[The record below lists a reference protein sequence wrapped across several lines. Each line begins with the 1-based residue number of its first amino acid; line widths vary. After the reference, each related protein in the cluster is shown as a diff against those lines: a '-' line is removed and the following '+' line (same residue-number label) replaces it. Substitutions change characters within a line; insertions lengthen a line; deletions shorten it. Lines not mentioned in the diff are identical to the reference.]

1 MSARSL
7 NELRREWLGGSVA
20 LRTIVNFLHNENL
33 TLKAQALF
41 MDYTEAPQRSVLPSF
56 NPFDVSEG
64 VRAGLWSVPTPKD
77 DFTEVVAGYEAYTD
91 RQLGAVRRPEQIA
104 RTLVWKPSSIWFGPR
119 RTQYDWWVPAVQI
132 VALANRFADV
142 DVEVA
147 QGRVCLEAHGKKL
160 LVTPSGC
167 WVPWRERMVKAVFPA
182 QDADIGLLTIP
193 PLITYHP
200 LAAAL
205 LKLQAPLYLLWAG
218 NTLVRAL
225 QQGKMAPLRMQ
236 SLERPSHKFPLR
248 GKRKSK
254 NPRDVMGSLESAR
267 EVLEGGTPET
277 LWDIYK
283 TLVPYAVTAAE
294 FREAVCN
301 PFDQGG
307 RVITPVVRERVAAL
321 IDSVER
327 TLQGAE
333 M

>member
-1 MSARSL
+1 MSVRPL
-7 NELRREWLGGSVA
+7 NELRREWLGGSAA
-20 LRTIVNFLHNENL
+20 LKTIVNFLHNENL
-33 TLKAQALF
+33 TLRTQALF
-41 MDYTEAPQRSVLPSF
+41 MDYTETPQRSVLPGF

-77 DFTEVVAGYEAYTD
+77 DFSEVVAGYEAYTD

-104 RTLVWKPSSIWFGPR
+104 RSLVPKPATVWFGPR

-132 VALANRFADV
+132 VALANRLADV
-142 DVEVA
+142 DVEVS
-147 QGRVCLEAHGKKL
+147 QGRVCLEAQGKRL

-167 WVPWRERMVKAVFPA
+167 WVPWRDRMVKAVLPA
-182 QDADIGLLTIP
+182 QDADIGLLTTP

-200 LAAAL
+200 FAAAL
-205 LKLQAPLYLLWAG
+205 LKLQAPLHVLWAG
-218 NTLVRAL
+218 NTLVRSV
-225 QQGKMAPLRMQ
+225 QQGKMPPLRL
-236 SLERPSHKFPLR
+236 SNLERPTHKFPLR
-248 GKRKSK
+248 GKRKAK
-254 NPRDVMGSLESAR
+254 NHRDVMSSLESTK
-267 EVLEGGTPET
+267 ELLDSGTPET

-283 TLVPYAVTAAE
+283 SLVPYAVTSAE
-294 FREAVCN
+294 FRAAVCN

-307 RVITPVVRERVAAL
+307 RGITPAVRERVAAL

>member
-1 MSARSL
+1 MSVRPL

-20 LRTIVNFLHNENL
+20 LRTIVNFLHHEHL

-41 MDYTEAPQRSVLPSF
+41 MDYTDAPQRSVLPGF
-56 NPFDVSEG
+56 NPFDASDG
-64 VRAGLWSVPTPKD
+64 VRAGLWSVPTPVG
-77 DFTEVVAGYEAYTD
+77 DFLDVVHGYEAYAD
-91 RQLGAVRRPEQIA
+91 RKLGAVRRPEQIA
-104 RTLVWKPSSIWFGPR
+104 RTLVPKSSSGWFGPR

-132 VALANRFADV
+132 VALANQLSDGE
-142 DVEVA
+142 VEVA
-147 QGRVCLEAHGKKL
+147 QGRVCFEAQGKKL
-160 LVTPSGC
+160 LVMPSGC
-167 WVPWRERMVKAVFPA
+167 WVPWRDRMVKAVYPA
-182 QDADIGLLTIP
+182 QDADIGLLTTP

-200 LAAAL
+200 IATAL
-205 LKLQAPLYLLWAG
+205 LKLQAPLYILWAG
-218 NTLVRAL
+218 NTLVRTL
-225 QQGKMAPLRMQ
+225 QQGKMPPLRMQ
-236 SLERPSHKFPLR
+236 NLERPSHKYPLR
-248 GKRKSK
+248 GKRKPK

-307 RVITPVVRERVAAL
+307 RVITPAVRERVAAL